1 MELMRAADVMNDLAK
16 VASDEYARSLARF
29 FQTGPG
35 GYGEGDVF
43 IGVRVPD
50 NRKVCRAYRSL
61 PLAEVQKLLKS
72 QIHEHRL
79 AAVIIMNEQFRRA
92 DQTGR
97 QTIYEHYMPALHDG
111 YINNWDIVD
120 TSAGHIVGEY
130 LRDTDRS
137 ELVRLARSKNL
148 WGRRVAVIAT
158 SAYIGTGDGS
168 TTLELARLLLGDK
181 EDLIHKAVGWM
192 LREVGK
198 RVDEALLTGF
208 LDEYAS
214 QMPRTMLRYACER
227 LSRAQRAHYYQLT

>member
-1 MELMRAADVMNDLAK
+1 MRAEDVMSDLAK
-16 VASDEYARSLARF
+16 VASNEYARSLARF
-29 FQTGPG
+29 FKTGPG
-35 GYGEGDVF
+35 EYGEGDIF

-50 NRKVCRAYRSL
+50 NRKVCRAYKNM

-72 QIHEHRL
+72 PVHEHRL

-92 DQTGR
+92 DETDR
-97 QTIYEHYMPALHDG
+97 KVMYEHYISALHQG

-130 LRDTDRS
+130 LRDTDRL
-137 ELVRLARSKNL
+137 ELARLARSKSL
-148 WGRRVAVIAT
+148 WERRVAIIAT
-158 SAYIGTGDGS
+158 SAYIGTGDGV
-168 TTLELARLLLGDK
+168 TTLELAKLLLHDDH
-181 EDLIHKAVGWM
+181 DLIHKAVGWM

-208 LDEYAS
+208 LDEYAA

-227 LSRAQRAHYYQLT
+227 LTPEQRAHYYKLT

>member
-1 MELMRAADVMNDLAK
+1 MDLMRVVDLKRELAK
-16 VASDEYARSLARF
+16 VASDEYALSLARF
-29 FQTGPG
+29 FKTGPG
-35 GYGEGDVF
+35 GYGEGDIF

-61 PLAEVQKLLKS
+61 PLAEVQELLMS

-92 DQTGR
+92 DQAGKR
-97 QTIYEHYMPALHDG
+97 AIYEHYMSALHEG

-130 LRDTDRS
+130 LRDTDRAA
-137 ELVRLARSKNL
+137 LIKLAHSKNL
-148 WGRRVAVIAT
+148 WERRVAIIAT

-168 TTLELARLLLGDK
+168 TTLEQAQLLLHDR

-198 RVDEALLTGF
+198 RVDEAALTGF

-227 LSRAQRAHYYQLT
+227 LSPTQRSYYYQLT

>member
-1 MELMRAADVMNDLAK
+1 MSAEDLKRDLAK
-16 VASDEYARSLARF
+16 VASDEYAHSLARF
-29 FQTGPG
+29 FQTGQG

-50 NRKVCRAYRSL
+50 NRKVCREYKSL
-61 PLAEVQKLLKS
+61 PLAEVQKLLES
-72 QIHEHRL
+72 PVHEHRL

-92 DQTGR
+92 DQIER
-97 QTIYEHYMPALHDG
+97 KAIYECYMSALDEG

-137 ELVRLARSKNL
+137 ALIKLARGKNL
-148 WGRRVAVIAT
+148 WARRVAIIAT

-168 TTLELARLLLGDK
+168 TTLELARLLLHDR

-198 RVDEALLTGF
+198 RVDEATLTGF
-208 LDEYAS
+208 LDEHAS
-214 QMPRTMLRYACER
+214 QMPRTMLRYASER
-227 LSRAQRAHYYQLT
+227 LSPTQRSYYYQLT